1 MAKRRRRNNIYK
13 KILKRMQKKLW
24 IVYSIFCIL
33 SVVLVGRLMYIN
45 RTSGAK
51 YEKIVLQQQDY
62 DSSIIPYQR
71 GDIVDRKGTVLAT
84 SIDTYNVILDCK
96 VLNQYPEDIDA
107 TVAAITG
114 CFPEIS
120 EEKVRTA
127 LAERAD
133 SPYVILAKRADF
145 SEMQA
150 FTAMEE
156 DEKTSEHIH
165 GVWFEKEYVRQYPY
179 NELAASV
186 IGFTSAGNT
195 GITGLENYYND
206 VLNGVNGRSY
216 GYVNTDSD
224 IEKTVIDPVDGY
236 RIVST
241 IDINIASI
249 VHEEIEKWN
258 QEHLREEG
266 DVFGSVNT
274 AVIVMNPNNGEIYA
288 MEDYPFF
295 NLNQP
300 RDISAFY
307 SQEMLDELTKDM
319 TDEERSKF
327 VSDLLNGLW
336 NNYTISSTYEPG
348 STAKPFTIAAG
359 LETGTLSGD
368 ETYYCNGGEIV
379 SGHTIKCVKLDGHGQ
394 LTLSGSLEQSCND
407 ALMQIAAQVGPANFA
422 KYQHIFGFGQR
433 TGIDLPGEAQT
444 ASLIYSEEQ
453 LERTASNL
461 ATNSFGQNFNV
472 TMVQLASAYCSLVN
486 GGILYQPH
494 LISQIQDREGNV
506 ISTVAPVELKRTISA
521 ETSAMECTYLQAVV
535 DKGTGRNAAVDGY
548 TQGGKTGTAEM
559 IPRSD
564 NNYLVSYICNVPAN
578 HPEVVIYCVIDRP
591 NAEDQAQSRFAVDLA
606 KNIAERVL
614 PYLNVTPQ

>member
-1 MAKRRRRNNIYK
+1 
-13 KILKRMQKKLW
+13 MQKKLW
-24 IVYSIFCIL
+24 VVYGVFCIL

-45 RTSGAK
+45 RTSGAR
-51 YEKIVLQQQDY
+51 YEKQVLSQQDY
-62 DSSIIPYQR
+62 SSSVIPYQR

-107 TVAAITG
+107 TVAAICG
-114 CFPEIS
+114 CFSEIPE
-120 EEKVRTA
+120 EQVRSA
-127 LAERAD
+127 LSERAD
-133 SPYVILAKRADF
+133 SPYVILVKHVDF
-145 SEMQA
+145 AEMQA
-150 FTAMEE
+150 FTEMQE
-156 DEKTSEHIH
+156 DEKTAPHIH

-179 NELAASV
+179 GELAASV
-186 IGFTSAGNT
+186 IGFTGGNT
-195 GITGLENYYND
+195 GVIGLENYYND

-216 GYVNTDSD
+216 GYVNMDSD

-241 IDINIASI
+241 IDINVAAI

-258 QEHLREEG
+258 REHLREEG

-295 NLNQP
+295 DLNKP
-300 RDISAFY
+300 RDLSAFY
-307 SQEMLDELTKDM
+307 SPETFAEMTKDM
-319 TDEERSKF
+319 TDEERSKYQ
-327 VSDLLNGLW
+327 SDFLNGLW

-348 STAKPFTIAAG
+348 STAKPFTVAAG

-379 SGHTIKCVKLDGHGQ
+379 SGHTIKCVKVDGHGR
-394 LTLSGSLEQSCND
+394 LTVSGSLEQSCND

-422 KYQHIFGFGQR
+422 KYQRIFGFGQR

-444 ASLIYSEEQ
+444 ASLIYSEED
-453 LERTASNL
+453 LSRTASNL

-494 LISQIQDREGNV
+494 IVSQIQDREGNV

-521 ETSAMECTYLQAVV
+521 ETSMMESNYLRAVV
-535 DKGTGRNAAVDGY
+535 EKGTGRNAAVSGY
-548 TQGGKTGTAEM
+548 SMGGKTGTAEM
-559 IPRSD
+559 IPRAD
-564 NNYLVSYICNVPAN
+564 QNYLVSYICNVPAE

-591 NAEDQAQSRFAVDLA
+591 NADDQAQSRFAVDLA
-606 KNIAERVL
+606 RNIAERIL
-614 PYLNVTPQ
+614 PYLNVTAR